1 MTEIEAAR
9 EQLREMARV
18 AEAMRYRLLG
28 VLASVPP
35 SPSETNPEVDVDV
48 TDPVARLRG
57 NLQYLLSDV
66 IEPLIRELLE
76 FACNS
81 SDPQGGEE

>member
-9 EQLREMARV
+9 VQLREMACDV
-18 AEAMRYRLLG
+18 AGMKYRLLG

-35 SPSETNPEVDVDV
+35 SRSETDPELDVDV

-57 NLQYLLSDV
+57 DLQYLLSDC
-66 IEPLIRELLE
+66 IEPLIRDLLAAAGSCSE
-76 FACNS
+76 
-81 SDPQGGEE
+81 QEGETT

>member
-1 MTEIEAAR
+1 MTEIEAAE

-18 AEAMRYRLLG
+18 AEAMRYRMLG

-35 SPSETNPEVDVDV
+35 SPSETDPEVDVDV

-57 NLQYLLSDV
+57 NLQNLLSDG
-66 IEPLIRELLE
+66 IEPLIRGLLE
-76 FACNS
+76 AAGS
-81 SDPQGGEE
+81 SPEPGEGTV

>member
-18 AEAMRYRLLG
+18 VEAMRYRLLG

-35 SPSETNPEVDVDV
+35 SPSETDPEVDVDV

-57 NLQYLLSDV
+57 NLQYLVSDG
-66 IEPLIRELLE
+66 IEPLIRDLLE
-76 FACNS
+76 AAS
-81 SDPQGGEE
+81 SSQESGGGKV